1 MNWRVHIRVLPRAGL
16 LDPQGQ
22 AIEHALTA
30 LRFTGVSNV
39 HVGKAI
45 SLEIAAS
52 SREAAEAQARE
63 MCNRLLANPVTEDYR
78 IESETA
84 AAEP

>member
-1 MNWRVHIRVLPRAGL
+1 MNWRVHIRILPRAGL

-30 LRFTGVSNV
+30 LRFHDFSNV

-45 SLEIAAS
+45 SMDLEAGS
-52 SREAAEAQARE
+52 EDEVLREVRA
-63 MCNRLLANPVTEDYR
+63 MCDHLLANPVTEDYE
-78 IESETA
+78 IEVESVRMA
-84 AAEP
+84 